1 NADHWQICARR
12 YRRAPRAAAR
22 LHVCSC
28 ASRPRRAQ
36 WSRTLGHR
44 QSPRPS
50 WLRRARS
57 RPTFCAR
64 FFRVLRRGTHDY
76 ELPARR
82 RCSRSWPSSFQIGAD
97 NIKELLRR
105 FGVQRVRM
113 PVGVDEMRPN
123 VILDDFGHQTG
134 HCAARTGDQVH
145 HLFATRLAVEL
156 ALNCFDLAPDA
167 AHPRQQLVFLANRM
181 SHTPLITYPPTL
193 YESKMTRSDAAFSP
207 ENRGLLRD
215 LSAFRNGPISAWRG
229 GPLKCAGV
237 CVCSPPRPR
246 SFQPMSGG
254 GVRATQESS
263 RFLLLV
269 SVLWVCG
276 QRVCVVQAKRHIH
289 SPPGTPLSDQR
300 RPEGGPGG
308 G

>member
-1 NADHWQICARR
+1 IAGLPRGSVALRGRASGRR
-12 YRRAPRAAAR
+12 
-22 LHVCSC
+22 
-28 ASRPRRAQ
+28 
-36 WSRTLGHR
+36 
-44 QSPRPS
+44 
-50 WLRRARS
+50 
-57 RPTFCAR
+57 
-64 FFRVLRRGTHDY
+64 D
-76 ELPARR
+76 
-82 RCSRSWPSSFQIGAD
+82 
-97 NIKELLRR
+97 
-105 FGVQRVRM
+105 
-113 PVGVDEMRPN
+113 
-123 VILDDFGHQTG
+123 
-134 HCAARTGDQVH
+134 
-145 HLFATRLAVEL
+145 
-156 ALNCFDLAPDA
+156 APDRPA
-167 AHPRQQLVFLANRM
+167 
-181 SHTPLITYPPTL
+181 
-193 YESKMTRSDAAFSP
+193 
-207 ENRGLLRD
+207 LLGACG

>member
-1 NADHWQICARR
+1 MRRIRWHRAKPDRPLRGSGARGTVMPSGRRRGDHGRGKVRVRGRGGRVGGGLIGLALQ
-12 YRRAPRAAAR
+12 
-22 LHVCSC
+22 
-28 ASRPRRAQ
+28 
-36 WSRTLGHR
+36 
-44 QSPRPS
+44 
-50 WLRRARS
+50 
-57 RPTFCAR
+57 
-64 FFRVLRRGTHDY
+64 RVLPEGGRRV
-76 ELPARR
+76 
-82 RCSRSWPSSFQIGAD
+82 GA
-97 NIKELLRR
+97 
-105 FGVQRVRM
+105 GVY
-113 PVGVDEMRPN
+113 GA
-123 VILDDFGHQTG
+123 G
-134 HCAARTGDQVH
+134 
-145 HLFATRLAVEL
+145 
-156 ALNCFDLAPDA
+156 
-167 AHPRQQLVFLANRM
+167 
-181 SHTPLITYPPTL
+181 
-193 YESKMTRSDAAFSP
+193 
-207 ENRGLLRD
+207 